1 MQDTYQDVNT
11 TDEQNNSQNGNQE
24 MAREE
29 EEDKREDEVMILSH
43 ILYEH
48 SNMEKHAED
57 REIA

>member
-11 TDEQNNSQNGNQE
+11 TDEQNNSHNGNQE
-24 MAREE
+24 MARE
-29 EEDKREDEVMILSH
+29 DEVMILSN